1 MYGAAADGSG
11 GAGDRKRVR
20 SGEDFS
26 IFLEKKLVSDRH
38 LRQEK
43 NCLNCGATVEERYCT
58 RCGQENVEPKE
69 SVGHLIG
76 HFFADI
82 THFDS
87 KIFTTLKDLIFRPG
101 FLTSEYVS
109 GRRMRYLNP
118 IRMYVFIS
126 AIFFLALY
134 ADKGEED
141 GKVNNADS
149 VNVIRQQIAYSLRR
163 AGGDSG
169 HRASNL
175 KLAAKLD
182 TAGKDSAKTES
193 LSVAYTTGGIVKA
206 DITERKYN
214 TVREYDSVQRKL
226 PDSAKAKGI
235 MKWILR
241 NNVRMKE
248 KYGTSV
254 IHKEVD
260 IRHDIPK
267 VMFVL
272 LPLFALYVGWL
283 YSRKKYYYVQHAIF
297 SVHFHCFYFLLFL
310 VLLLVGILIRT
321 DWYELLSPM
330 VAVVAG
336 YFYLVVAL
344 RNRFRQS
351 WMTSFLK
358 GTAIAA
364 LYVVTVMVAFTGLMV
379 LTFVAL

>member
-1 MYGAAADGSG
+1 
-11 GAGDRKRVR
+11 
-20 SGEDFS
+20 
-26 IFLEKKLVSDRH
+26 VSRHH
-38 LRQEK
+38 LRHEK

-58 RCGQENVEPKE
+58 RCGQENIEPKE
-69 SVGHLIG
+69 TVGHLIG
-76 HFFADI
+76 HFFEDI

-101 FLTSEYVS
+101 FLTGEYVA

-134 ADKGEED
+134 ADKREDD
-141 GKVNNADS
+141 GKVNNANS
-149 VNVIRQQIAYSLRR
+149 INVIRQQIADSLRR
-163 AGGDSG
+163 AGGDSAQ
-169 HRASNL
+169 RAGNL

-182 TAGKDSAKTES
+182 TAGKDSAKDES
-193 LSVAYTTGGIVKA
+193 LSMGYSTVGIVKV

-214 TVREYDSVQRKL
+214 TVREYDSVQRTL

-241 NNVRMKE
+241 NDVRMKE
-248 KYGTSV
+248 KYGSSL

-260 IRHDIPK
+260 VRHDIPK

-283 YSRKKYYYVQHAIF
+283 YSRKNYYYVQHAIF
-297 SVHFHCFYFLLFL
+297 SVHFHCFYFLLLLF
-310 VLLLVGILIRT
+310 LLLVGKLIRE

-351 WMTSFLK
+351 WMKSFSK

-364 LYVVTVMVAFTGLMV
+364 LYTVTVMVAFTGLML
-379 LTFVAL
+379 LTFLVL

>member
-1 MYGAAADGSG
+1 M
-11 GAGDRKRVR
+11 
-20 SGEDFS
+20 
-26 IFLEKKLVSDRH
+26 
-38 LRQEK
+38 
-43 NCLNCGATVEERYCT
+43 EERYCT
-58 RCGQENVEPKE
+58 RCGQENIEPKE
-69 SVGHLIG
+69 TVGHLIG
-76 HFFADI
+76 HFFSDI

-87 KIFTTLKDLIFRPG
+87 KIFITLKDLILRPG
-101 FLTSEYVS
+101 FLTSEYVA
-109 GRRMRYLNP
+109 GRRVRYLNP

-134 ADKGEED
+134 ADKGGEG
-141 GKVNNADS
+141 GKGDNDTTINMA
-149 VNVIRQQIAYSLRR
+149 RQQIADSLRR
-163 AGGDSG
+163 AGGDSAR
-169 HRASNL
+169 RASNL
-175 KLAAKLD
+175 KLAAVLD
-182 TAGKDSAKTES
+182 TAGKNGKSES
-193 LSVAYTTGGIVKA
+193 LAMGYSTGGIVKV

-214 TVREYDSVQRKL
+214 TVREYDSVQRTL
-226 PDSAKAKGI
+226 PDSAKEKGT

-248 KYGTSV
+248 KYGSSV

-260 IRHDIPK
+260 VHHDIPK

-272 LPLFALYVGWL
+272 LPLFALYVGWF

-310 VLLLVGILIRT
+310 VLLLVGKLIRG
-321 DWYELLSPM
+321 DWYELVSPV

-351 WMTSFLK
+351 WGMSFLK

-364 LYVVTVMVAFTGLMV
+364 MYIVTVMVAFTSLMLV
-379 LTFVAL
+379 TFLAL

>member
-1 MYGAAADGSG
+1 VSG
-11 GAGDRKRVR
+11 H
-20 SGEDFS
+20 
-26 IFLEKKLVSDRH
+26 H
-38 LRQEK
+38 LRHEK

-87 KIFTTLKDLIFRPG
+87 KIFTTLKDLLFRPG
-101 FLTSEYVS
+101 FLTSEYVA

-134 ADKGEED
+134 ADKGEE
-141 GKVNNADS
+141 GGQES
-149 VNVIRQQIAYSLRR
+149 NVHSLNIIRQQIADSLRR
-163 AGGDSG
+163 AGGDSAQ
-169 HRASNL
+169 RASNL

-182 TAGKDSAKTES
+182 TGGRDSAKAES
-193 LSVAYTTGGIVKA
+193 LSMGYSPGGIVKV
-206 DITERKYN
+206 DIAERKYN
-214 TVREYDSVQRKL
+214 TVREYDSVQRTL

-248 KYGTSV
+248 KYGSSV
-254 IHKEVD
+254 IHKEVNVQ
-260 IRHDIPK
+260 HDLPK

-272 LPLFALYVGWL
+272 LPLFALYVGWF
-283 YSRKKYYYVQHAIF
+283 YSRKKYYYVQQVIF

-310 VLLLVGILIRT
+310 VLLLVGQVIRAE
-321 DWYELLSPM
+321 WFELLSPM

-344 RNRFRQS
+344 RNRFGQS
-351 WMTSFLK
+351 WMMSFLK

-364 LYVVTVMVAFTGLMV
+364 LYSVTVIVAFTGLML
-379 LTFVAL
+379 LTFLAL

>member
-1 MYGAAADGSG
+1 MSRY
-11 GAGDRKRVR
+11 
-20 SGEDFS
+20 
-26 IFLEKKLVSDRH
+26 H
-38 LRQEK
+38 LRHER
-43 NCLNCGATVEERYCT
+43 NCLNCGFRVEERYCT

-69 SVGHLIG
+69 SVGHLVG

-101 FLTSEYVS
+101 FLTSEYVA
-109 GRRMRYLNP
+109 GRRVAYLNP

-134 ADKGEED
+134 ADKGEGG
-141 GKVNNADS
+141 GKVNDANT
-149 VNVIRQQIAYSLRR
+149 VNVIRQQIADSLRR
-163 AGGDSG
+163 AGGDSAQ
-169 HRASNL
+169 RASNL

-182 TAGKDSAKTES
+182 TARQDSAKDES
-193 LSVAYTTGGIVKA
+193 VYLGYTTGGLVKV
-206 DITERKYN
+206 DIMERKYN
-214 TVREYDSVQRKL
+214 TVREYDSVQRTL

-241 NNVRMKE
+241 NNVKMKE
-248 KYGTSV
+248 KYGGSV
-254 IHKEVD
+254 IHREVD

-272 LPLFALYVGWL
+272 LPLFALYVGWM

-297 SVHFHCFYFLLFL
+297 SVHFHCFYFLLLL
-310 VLLLVGILIRT
+310 VLLLVGILIRAE
-321 DWYELLSPM
+321 WYELLSP
-330 VAVVAG
+330 VIAVVAG

-351 WMTSFLK
+351 WTQSFLK
-358 GTAIAA
+358 GTAITA
-364 LYVVTVMVAFTGLMV
+364 LYVVTVIVVFTGLMV

>member
-1 MYGAAADGSG
+1 
-11 GAGDRKRVR
+11 
-20 SGEDFS
+20 
-26 IFLEKKLVSDRH
+26 
-38 LRQEK
+38 
-43 NCLNCGATVEERYCT
+43 
-58 RCGQENVEPKE
+58 
-69 SVGHLIG
+69 
-76 HFFADI
+76 
-82 THFDS
+82 
-87 KIFTTLKDLIFRPG
+87 
-101 FLTSEYVS
+101 
-109 GRRMRYLNP
+109 MRYLNP

-149 VNVIRQQIAYSLRR
+149 VNVIRQQIADSLRR
-163 AGGDSG
+163 AGGDSAQ
-169 HRASNL
+169 RASNL

-182 TAGKDSAKTES
+182 TAGKDSAKAES

-206 DITERKYN
+206 DITERKYH
-214 TVREYDSVQRKL
+214 TVREYDSVQRTL

-358 GTAIAA
+358 GTAIAGFLRSHRDGGFYGPDGADFCSAVNKKPRSGDRGSCRTGGYKVLSTSFMLRTASA
-364 LYVVTVMVAFTGLMV
+364 LLAKKVHFVGVEAEVDNLLPTVAADGHGYAKADIV
-379 LTFVAL
+379 LSVFRR

>member
-1 MYGAAADGSG
+1 VTGVSG
-11 GAGDRKRVR
+11 FFDIFRK
-20 SGEDFS
+20 
-26 IFLEKKLVSDRH
+26 KPVSSRH
-38 LRQEK
+38 LRHER

-87 KIFTTLKDLIFRPG
+87 KIFTTLKDLLFRPG
-101 FLTSEYVS
+101 FLTSEYVA

-134 ADKGEED
+134 ADKGEE
-141 GKVNNADS
+141 VNNANS
-149 VNVIRQQIAYSLRR
+149 VNVIRQQIADSLRR
-163 AGGDSG
+163 AGGDSVQ
-169 HRASNL
+169 RASNL

-182 TAGKDSAKTES
+182 TAGKDSAKAES
-193 LSVAYTTGGIVKA
+193 LSMGYTTGGIVKV
-206 DITERKYN
+206 DITERKYH
-214 TVREYDSVQRKL
+214 TVREYDSVQRTL

-241 NNVRMKE
+241 NNVRMKV
-248 KYGTSV
+248 KYGSSL

-260 IRHDIPK
+260 IRHDMPK

-272 LPLFALYVGWL
+272 LPLFALYVGWF

-310 VLLLVGILIRT
+310 VLLLVGKLIPG
-321 DWYELLSPM
+321 DWYEFLSPM
-330 VAVVAG
+330 VAVAAG

-344 RNRFRQS
+344 RNRFQQS
-351 WMTSFLK
+351 WIMSFLK

-364 LYVVTVMVAFTGLMV
+364 LYVVTVMVAFTGLML
-379 LTFVAL
+379 LTFLAL